1 MSVFFFQP
9 SSDYWILLKWL
20 GNSFWEMDMVL
31 LLVFG
36 FHGGSQVLSNEVS
49 LLISVLQMEKL
60 GFRIE
65 KWLS

>member
-1 MSVFFFQP
+1 
-9 SSDYWILLKWL
+9 
-20 GNSFWEMDMVL
+20 MDMVL

-65 KWLS
+65 K